1 MYKQTRTSL
10 EAIDL
15 FCAQRQCYENNKYSS
30 RTLEEFEKNPF
41 LQLTLPLLQ
50 NIMEVS
56 DSKLVEYVEIAI
68 ILSDYDSIFI
78 ELLFHNIADL
88 FDNDTDSYKFKTYTD
103 FIILLL
109 EYNNESIRPY
119 KIGYEFRTDE
129 FKEVESVNIPFEK
142 IYPNDSVYEILLLDT
157 SVTPIYF
164 NPHNDITNIE
174 NRFLSVYDLFL
185 FDFVKLCKG
194 KFWGISLRKI
204 YFDLYERAGCIQSQ
218 FLDDASIHMDD
229 LIERKHNP
237 IAFCFL
243 VSYVKFKGLF
253 NISNELILNNISLN
267 YINAFR
273 DFWWLCEICSNY
285 ENYFTVTPMLEHSY
299 SLRHYVYLTVNEIGL
314 YGYIRENIKGNEF
327 QGGRIDLK
335 PGIEYLTSF
344 QIKKEISTELKIER
358 DLEKSVVT
366 INDVGNTITSF
377 CSFIH
382 PDIDKSKH
390 TILIDTIRRYLL
402 ETEGKG
408 KKTANIVYAAYN
420 SDILVKKPT
429 YESLLEIGL
438 EFNDIG
444 TRAGYYNQIKDSN
457 YEGAT
462 KDKTRIK
469 QYEYFCNVFIDL
481 REQLLLDL

>member
-1 MYKQTRTSL
+1 
-10 EAIDL
+10 
-15 FCAQRQCYENNKYSS
+15 
-30 RTLEEFEKNPF
+30 
-41 LQLTLPLLQ
+41 
-50 NIMEVS
+50 
-56 DSKLVEYVEIAI
+56 
-68 ILSDYDSIFI
+68 
-78 ELLFHNIADL
+78 
-88 FDNDTDSYKFKTYTD
+88 
-103 FIILLL
+103 
-109 EYNNESIRPY
+109 
-119 KIGYEFRTDE
+119 
-129 FKEVESVNIPFEK
+129 
-142 IYPNDSVYEILLLDT
+142 
-157 SVTPIYF
+157 
-164 NPHNDITNIE
+164 
-174 NRFLSVYDLFL
+174 
-185 FDFVKLCKG
+185 
-194 KFWGISLRKI
+194 
-204 YFDLYERAGCIQSQ
+204 
-218 FLDDASIHMDD
+218 
-229 LIERKHNP
+229 
-237 IAFCFL
+237 
-243 VSYVKFKGLF
+243 
-253 NISNELILNNISLN
+253 
-267 YINAFR
+267 
-273 DFWWLCEICSNY
+273 
-285 ENYFTVTPMLEHSY
+285 MLEHSY

-344 QIKKEISTELKIER
+344 QIKKEISTESKIER

-481 REQLLLDL
+481 RE